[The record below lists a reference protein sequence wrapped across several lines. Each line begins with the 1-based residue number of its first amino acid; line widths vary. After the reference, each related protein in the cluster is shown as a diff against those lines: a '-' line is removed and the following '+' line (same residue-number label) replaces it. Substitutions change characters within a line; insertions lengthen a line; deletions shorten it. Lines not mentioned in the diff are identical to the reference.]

1 MSSVELKS
9 LDRLH
14 KDDRLLVD
22 AGVFVKAGRKIDERA
37 IKLLAEYKITFVP
50 TLSLTYEE
58 TEKFTL
64 LPADS
69 SVEDYFI
76 REIHKRELP
85 FKTVRNLL
93 LEKLRS
99 IYVPFHENNPVFQAK
114 GKKKQIIAD
123 KLLEGDPPSLYQPDI
138 DAGSE
143 VLLST
148 GHIRY
153 LTESIKALYKYLES
167 RTYLGPDTRKQKN
180 RIHRVTL
187 HSIRLHSSF
196 SGNRLSIVGDALP
209 WQALDTAI
217 YFLFAMT
224 NMNKKRI
231 LKGCPLSV
239 ARFDPDK
246 VVSVDGEFQYYP
258 GMICDAAMGVLLH
271 NIGYC
276 HETIHPLLSVRPNLD
291 LKDQAS
297 LQKIRSLQKSFY
309 VTRNLLRNRRDLS
322 SITKM
327 ICFIQHEYADGTGF
341 PSLNTNKYLHEILRL
356 FQIIK
361 FYDEMTNPVISK
373 TCFSRFEVIEYLKKH
388 SGEYNYRKDEFVPQK
403 RFDAALLEEFLQILA
418 PYDIGEKLY
427 LYPPEKRNR
436 YYFVGRVYSY
446 LDSYIPLISILI
458 DERNNKKYRF
468 GELLFYL
475 PGGTAFY
482 LKGGKIIK
490 QIKLDWIKELQIYDL
505 SKSPG
510 NIAEYEDI
518 LFGSQRVLSR
528 RLKRVY

>member
-1 MSSVELKS
+1 MSSIDYKS

-22 AGVFVKAGRKIDERA
+22 AGVFVKAGRKIDEKA

-50 TLSLTYEE
+50 TVSLTYEE
-58 TEKFTL
+58 TEKFNL

-69 SVEDYFI
+69 SVEDHFI
-76 REIHKRELP
+76 REIQKRELP

-93 LEKLRS
+93 LEKLKA
-99 IYVPFHENNPVFQAK
+99 IYIPFHENNPVFQAK

-123 KLLEGDPPSLYQPDI
+123 KLLESEPPSLYQPDI

-143 VLLST
+143 VLLSS
-148 GHIRY
+148 GNIRY

-180 RIHRVTL
+180 RVHRVTL

-224 NMNKKRI
+224 NLNKKRI
-231 LKGCPLSV
+231 LKGCQLSV

-246 VVSVDGEFQYYP
+246 TVNADGEFQYYP
-258 GMICDAAMGVLLH
+258 GMICDAAMGILLH

-291 LKDQAS
+291 LTDQAS
-297 LQKIRSLQKSFY
+297 LRKIRSLQQSAY
-309 VTRNLLRNRRDLS
+309 VTRNLFRNRRDLS
-322 SITKM
+322 SISKM
-327 ICFIQHEYADGTGF
+327 ICFIQHEYADGSGF
-341 PSLNTNKYLHEILRL
+341 PPLNTNKYLHEMLRL
-356 FQIIK
+356 FQIVK

-388 SGEYNYRKDEFVPQK
+388 SGEYNYKKDEFVPQK
-403 RFDAALLEEFLQILA
+403 RFDAALLKEFLQILA

-446 LDSYIPLISILI
+446 VDSYIPIISILI

-468 GELLFYL
+468 GELLFHL
-475 PGGTAFY
+475 PVGTAFY
-482 LKGGKIIK
+482 LKKGKIIK
-490 QIKLDWIKELQIYDL
+490 QIKLDWIKELQIYDF

-510 NIAEYEDI
+510 NIAEYADI
-518 LFGSQRVLSR
+518 LFGKQRTLSR
-528 RLKRVY
+528 RLKRGY